1 MTERRSNDGPETPI
15 SAGPDGAEVGGDA
28 ASTGTELP
36 ELHFASGLP
45 GFPDVRRFVLVRL
58 GDEASPFSV
67 LRSLDGGP
75 GDVPDLEFVVT
86 HPAMFFPDYAPEID
100 DDTVGRLELKSADD
114 ALLLVI
120 VTVADP
126 VSASTANLL
135 GPIVV
140 NRHTRAAAQAVLGNS
155 GYATREALVPTG

>member
-1 MTERRSNDGPETPI
+1 MNP
-15 SAGPDGAEVGGDA
+15 AE
-28 ASTGTELP
+28 ELP
-36 ELHFASGLP
+36 ELHFAGGLP

-58 GDEASPFSV
+58 GDEQSPFSV
-67 LRSLDGGP
+67 LRSLDEGV
-75 GDVPDLEFVVT
+75 DVEFVVT
-86 HPAMFFPDYAPEID
+86 HPGLFFPDYEPEID
-100 DDTVGRLELKSADD
+100 DDIAGRLELRSADD

-126 VSASTANLL
+126 VAASTANLL

-140 NRHTRAAAQAVLGNS
+140 NRHTRAAAQAVVGNS

>member
-1 MTERRSNDGPETPI
+1 MSERRSSDGPEGPI
-15 SAGPDGAEVGGDA
+15 SAGPDAAEVRADGG
-28 ASTGTELP
+28 SIETELP

-45 GFPDVRRFVLVRL
+45 GFPDARRFVLVRL

-67 LRSLDGGP
+67 LRSLDDGP
-75 GDVPDLEFVVT
+75 GDVPGLEFVVT
-86 HPAMFFPDYAPEID
+86 HPGLFFPDYEPEID
-100 DDTVGRLELKSADD
+100 DDIAGRLELKSADD

-120 VTVADP
+120 VTVTDP
-126 VSASTANLL
+126 VAASTANLL

>member
-1 MTERRSNDGPETPI
+1 MSQVEEQ
-15 SAGPDGAEVGGDA
+15 
-28 ASTGTELP
+28 LP
-36 ELHFASGLP
+36 ELHFAGGLP

-58 GDEASPFSV
+58 GDELSPFSV
-67 LRSLDGGP
+67 LRSLDGNTGDSAGP
-75 GDVPDLEFVVT
+75 EFVVT
-86 HPAMFFPDYAPEID
+86 HPALFFPDYEPEID
-100 DDTVGRLELKSADD
+100 DDVAGRLELKSAED

-155 GYATREALVPTG
+155 GYATREALVPTA

>member
-1 MTERRSNDGPETPI
+1 MT
-15 SAGPDGAEVGGDA
+15 APDD
-28 ASTGTELP
+28 TELP

-45 GFPDVRRFVLVRL
+45 GFPDARRFVLVRI
-58 GDEASPFSV
+58 GDELSPFSV
-67 LRSLDGGP
+67 LRSIDNGSDDAP
-75 GDVPDLEFVVT
+75 DVEFVVT
-86 HPAMFFPDYAPEID
+86 HPALFFPDYEPEID
-100 DDTVGRLELKSADD
+100 DDTASRLELTSADD

-126 VSASTANLL
+126 VADSTANLL

-155 GYATREALVPTG
+155 GYATREALVSTT

>member
-1 MTERRSNDGPETPI
+1 MTHLPTDQ
-15 SAGPDGAEVGGDA
+15 
-28 ASTGTELP
+28 ELP
-36 ELHFASGLP
+36 ELHFAGGLP

-58 GDEASPFSV
+58 GDELSPFSV
-67 LRSLDGGP
+67 LRSLDEGT
-75 GDVPDLEFVVT
+75 DLEFVVT
-86 HPAMFFPDYAPEID
+86 HPSLFFPDYEPEID
-100 DDTVGRLELKSADD
+100 DDTANRLELKSADD

-126 VSASTANLL
+126 VAASTANLL

-155 GYATREALVPTG
+155 RYATREALVRTS

>member
-1 MTERRSNDGPETPI
+1 MTPASASAAET
-15 SAGPDGAEVGGDA
+15 A
-28 ASTGTELP
+28 TELP

-45 GFPDVRRFVLVRL
+45 GFPGVRRFVLVRL
-58 GDEASPFSV
+58 GDELSPFSV
-67 LRSLDGGP
+67 LRSIDDEGGP
-75 GDVPDLEFVVT
+75 EFVVT
-86 HPAMFFPDYAPEID
+86 HPGLFFPDYAPEID
-100 DDTVGRLELKSADD
+100 DDTAGRLELESADD

-120 VTVADP
+120 VTVGEP

-155 GYATREALVPTG
+155 GYATREALVP

>member
-1 MTERRSNDGPETPI
+1 MSVEEEI
-15 SAGPDGAEVGGDA
+15 
-28 ASTGTELP
+28 P
-36 ELHFASGLP
+36 ELHFNSGLP
-45 GFPDVRRFVLVRL
+45 GFPDARRFVLVRL
-58 GDEASPFSV
+58 GDELSPFSI
-67 LRSLDGGP
+67 LRSLEEG
-75 GDVPDLEFVVT
+75 VDLEFVVT
-86 HPAMFFPDYAPEID
+86 HPALFFPDYEPEID
-100 DDTVGRLELKSADD
+100 DEVAGRLELKSADD

-155 GYATREALVPTG
+155 GYATREALVPSP

>member
-1 MTERRSNDGPETPI
+1 MSPDSTATLDG
-15 SAGPDGAEVGGDA
+15 DV
-28 ASTGTELP
+28 P

-58 GDEASPFSV
+58 GDELSPFSV
-67 LRSLDGGP
+67 LRSLDDEAADAP
-75 GDVPDLEFVVT
+75 AVEFVVT
-86 HPAMFFPDYAPEID
+86 HPRLFFPDYEPEID
-100 DDTVGRLELKSADD
+100 DDTAGRLELKSADD

-120 VTVADP
+120 VTVTDP
-126 VSASTANLL
+126 VAASTANLL

-155 GYATREALVPTG
+155 GYATREALVPTP